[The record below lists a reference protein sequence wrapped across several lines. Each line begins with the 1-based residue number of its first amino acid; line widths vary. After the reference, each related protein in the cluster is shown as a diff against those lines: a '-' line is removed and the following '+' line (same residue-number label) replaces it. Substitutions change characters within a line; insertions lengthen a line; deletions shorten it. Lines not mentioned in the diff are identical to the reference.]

1 MFNLSRRFTTSD
13 RSNRAGHDGRSD
25 AHDDARYGAWAEDPH
40 SVTEDSDVPG
50 RHIASAKNPRVTP
63 RSLSSTISFS
73 DFSMHV
79 HDDAHDDTHGIDHHL
94 SQLKPVA
101 TKPVAIPLHS
111 SLNSSMNSAATRNS
125 IDNAELGMITQGS
138 GMAATKSLRI
148 QTKSSGGNRVSGS
161 TAQQLSSPVSKSL
174 GIPSVASIFGTP
186 KVGLSGHA
194 AGNASAPPRSSLD
207 LYDGTMSRAPTPTR
221 TSADEGASVPVTP
234 RSPGGSKSPGGS
246 RRRGDRIQGLD
257 SFEWLELVRGSSL

>member
-111 SLNSSMNSAATRNS
+111 LNSSMNSAATRNS
-125 IDNAELGMITQGS
+125 IDNAELGMIAQGS

-148 QTKSSGGNRVSGS
+148 QTKSSGGMSGS

-186 KVGLSGHA
+186 KVGLSGHV
-194 AGNASAPPRSSLD
+194 AGNASATPRSSLD
-207 LYDGTMSRAPTPTR
+207 LYDGTMSSAPTPTR

>member
-138 GMAATKSLRI
+138 GMAATKSL
-148 QTKSSGGNRVSGS
+148 T
-161 TAQQLSSPVSKSL
+161 
-174 GIPSVASIFGTP
+174 
-186 KVGLSGHA
+186 
-194 AGNASAPPRSSLD
+194 
-207 LYDGTMSRAPTPTR
+207 
-221 TSADEGASVPVTP
+221 VPVTTVVLTP
-234 RSPGGSKSPGGS
+234 TMM
-246 RRRGDRIQGLD
+246 RGTGLGLRILI
-257 SFEWLELVRGSSL
+257 R

>member
-13 RSNRAGHDGRSD
+13 RSNRASHGRQND
-25 AHDDARYGAWAEDPH
+25 AHDDARYGAWAED

-50 RHIASAKNPRVTP
+50 RHMASAKNPNVTP

-79 HDDAHDDTHGIDHHL
+79 HDDTYDDGHGIDHHP
-94 SQLKPVA
+94 QLPRVA
-101 TKPVAIPLHS
+101 TKPVAIPLQP
-111 SLNSSMNSAATRNS
+111 SLNSSMNSTATRNS
-125 IDNAELGMITQGS
+125 IDNAELGMQGS
-138 GMAATKSLRI
+138 GMVATKSLRI
-148 QTKSSGGNRVSGS
+148 QTKSSGGMSGS

-186 KVGLSGHA
+186 KVGIGMSGNGGNA
-194 AGNASAPPRSSLD
+194 AGNASATPRSSLD
-207 LYDGTMSRAPTPTR
+207 LYDGTMSSAPTPTR

>member
-148 QTKSSGGNRVSGS
+148 QTKSSGGMSGS

-194 AGNASAPPRSSLD
+194 AGNASATPRSSLD
-207 LYDGTMSRAPTPTR
+207 LYDGTMSSAPTPTR